1 MALMPSGNTNVFCNT
16 TGSGAW
22 TEIRDDRETADD
34 REDNRQQTT
43 KRQQRDNKET
53 TKRQQWGN
61 DGETMGKNSSE
72 QGFKIALGHTFNGF
86 TGE

>member
-22 TEIRDDRETADD
+22 TEIRDIKETTDD

-53 TKRQQWGN
+53 TIDN
-61 DGETMGKNSSE
+61 N
-72 QGFKIALGHTFNGF
+72 
-86 TGE
+86 